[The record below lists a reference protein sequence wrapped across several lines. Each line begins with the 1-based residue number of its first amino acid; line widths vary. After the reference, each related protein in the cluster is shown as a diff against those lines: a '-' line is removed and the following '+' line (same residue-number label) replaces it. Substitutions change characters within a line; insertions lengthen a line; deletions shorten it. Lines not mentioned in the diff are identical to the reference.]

1 MRRLT
6 FDTIAGGHGAWVLS
20 WLSWRVGEVSI
31 DRERWQKAGE
41 VETNRLARL
50 QRARESQ
57 FGPECSGARPS
68 EFRESTSQ

>member
-1 MRRLT
+1 M
-6 FDTIAGGHGAWVLS
+6 
-20 WLSWRVGEVSI
+20 SI

-57 FGPECSGARPS
+57 FGPEHYARVHVTPS
-68 EFRESTSQ
+68 SENQLVNKIYSKVSTEY